1 MYLLGYDIGSSSVK
15 AALVEVNTGRII
27 ASDFFPKVE
36 MPMHAEKAGWAE
48 QDPEMWW
55 SNLKLAN
62 ESVLRMSNIDPRD
75 IKAIG
80 ISWQMHGLVMVDK
93 NKKVLRPSIIWCDSR
108 AVPYGDK
115 AFNTIG
121 EEKVLSHLL
130 NSPGNFTASKLAWVK
145 ENEPKLYAE
154 IDKIM
159 LPGDYI
165 AMKLTDEISITV
177 EGLSEGI
184 FWDFKENKV
193 SSDILNYFGFNENIL
208 PKIAPVF
215 GIQGEVTSEVA
226 KELGLRPGIPVSYR
240 AGDQPNNAVSLNVF
254 NPGEIASTA
263 GTSGVVYGVLDEV
276 KYDPLSRVNIFAHV
290 NHKPNQTRLGV
301 LLCINGTGI
310 LNSWVKRNMMSS
322 DMSYSDMN
330 QLAAQSPVGSKGI
343 SVIPFG
349 NGAERVL
356 ENNNVD
362 CSFRGIN
369 FNIHNRSDLLR
380 AVQEG
385 IVFSFQY
392 GMEIMKSIGMD
403 INVIKAGNANMFLSP
418 LFREALAST
427 SNAVIELFDT
437 DGAAGAAK
445 AAGIGVGLYASNNEA
460 FSTLK
465 RIETIEP
472 NHKMS
477 SQYSEAYELWKSL
490 L

>member
-15 AALVEVNTGRII
+15 AALVDVETGKIV
-27 ASDFFPKVE
+27 ASDFFPKTE
-36 MPMHAEKAGWAE
+36 MPMQAKQAGWAE

-62 ESVLRMSNIDPRD
+62 TSVLAKSEIDPQD

-93 NKKVLRPSIIWCDSR
+93 DRNLLRPSIIWCDSR
-108 AVPYGDK
+108 AVPYGEK
-115 AFNTIG
+115 AFKAIG
-121 EEKVLSHLL
+121 EEKALSHLL

-145 ENEPKLYAE
+145 ENEPELYE
-154 IDKIM
+154 RIDKIM

-165 AMKLTDEISITV
+165 AMKLTNKIGITV

-184 FWDFKENKV
+184 FWDFKENSISQDV
-193 SSDILNYFGFNENIL
+193 LSYFGFEREML
-208 PKIAPVF
+208 PPLKPVF
-215 GIQGEVTSEVA
+215 GIQGKVTA
-226 KELGLRPGIPVSYR
+226 AAARELGLQAGTPVSYR

-276 KYDPLSRVNIFAHV
+276 KHDPLSRVNIFAHV
-290 NHKPNQTRLGV
+290 NHLPEKTRLGV

-310 LNSWVKRNMMSS
+310 LNSWIKKNMVPSPL
-322 DMSYSDMN
+322 DYNNMN
-330 QLAAQSPVGSKGI
+330 ELAAQSPIGAKGI

-356 ENNNVD
+356 ENRD
-362 CSFRGIN
+362 SGSSFHGIN
-369 FNIHNRSDLLR
+369 FNIHSLADILR
-380 AVQEG
+380 AAQEG

-392 GMEIMKSIGMD
+392 GMEIMKELGMD
-403 INVIKAGNANMFLSP
+403 IRVIKAGNANMFLSP
-418 LFREALAST
+418 IFRETLASV
-427 SNAVIELFDT
+427 SGAVIELYDT

-445 AAGIGVGLYASNNEA
+445 AAGMGAGIYASHQEA
-460 FSTLK
+460 FASLK
-465 RIETIEP
+465 KIRTVTP
-472 NHKMS
+472 DNA
-477 SQYSEAYELWKSL
+477 QADRYLEAYRQWKKYV
-490 L
+490 